1 MVYCKRVFIFVLLL
15 CCMVT
20 NLAADHIQAVED
32 SFESAKTF
40 WYDAPFENPACTA
53 IFNAT
58 VYQATLAIELHNG
71 VIPLQA
77 SGIFV
82 KAGDS
87 LRPYESPT
95 DFFTSKEFLSTLKTD
110 YRLLTD
116 EDAYV
121 FQSFLYVVDGNF
133 FHEGFFNEGT
143 TWYFVRDE
151 FFGDIEA
158 WMVETDAEGRIVLL
172 KHGYGIELDLP
183 QEMKEAS
190 NQDRYYAQRASIEVS
205 DADVGF
211 MREHLEKKLVYNLEV
226 FPIQSGVLQQI
237 WNGRW
242 YELVISTEE
251 TYEDYSYTTT
261 FNMCAFYKD
270 QEFFLYSSVEE
281 ALNSYVVMD
290 SLHDDFV
297 LLEEE
302 QVILFEVALDELAK
316 HDSTDTS
323 RFQRNGNWYFI
334 RSQWFGDG
342 EGFVVSI
349 DDLGQINS
357 IYYDYYIA
365 MDAQEEEFEEPF
377 DASLVDWTM
386 YRLEPEEDM
395 YIIVEG
401 EGVEVGLEF
410 DAYAAFRVGAWMLTL
425 FNGEF
430 WGMDYNSEGISSP
443 YYDWIPPEML
453 PIGQHSLSYLLM
465 NPGSETEVPLSRV
478 DLEVIVQHF
487 DATGV
492 DWDLRLISP
501 GSTSIDGQK
510 GVSIPLV
517 VEFNDI
523 ATRQHGVGLA
533 IRYQG
538 EVVGGESSRHLSSPF
553 ETIVPGNV
561 LNPGS
566 HIVDILLMPPGRQDQ
581 DPLAL
586 ISITIQ
592 IR

>member
-1 MVYCKRVFIFVLLL
+1 MAYCKRVFIFVLLL
-15 CCMVT
+15 CCVVT

-32 SFESAKTF
+32 FFESAKTF
-40 WYDAPFENPACTA
+40 WYDTPFENPACSA
-53 IFNAT
+53 IFNAI
-58 VYQATLAIELHNG
+58 VYQADLAIEFDDG
-71 VIPLQA
+71 VVPLQA

-82 KAGDS
+82 KTGDS
-87 LRPYESPT
+87 LFPYRTPT
-95 DFFTSKEFLSTLKTD
+95 DFFTSKEFLLTLNKD

-158 WMVETDAEGRIVLL
+158 WIVETDSEGRIVLL
-172 KHGYGIELDLP
+172 EHGYGVELDLP

-190 NQDRYYAQRASIEVS
+190 NQERYYSQGASLEVT
-205 DADVGF
+205 DEDLEF
-211 MREHLEKKLVYNLEV
+211 MRQHLEERLVYDLEV
-226 FPIQSGVLQQI
+226 FPIENEVLPRI
-237 WNGRW
+237 WDGRW

-251 TYEDYSYTTT
+251 DDEDYSYTTT
-261 FNMCAFYKD
+261 FNAYAFDKGN
-270 QEFFLYSSVEE
+270 ELFLYGSVEE
-281 ALNSYVVMD
+281 ALNSYIVMD
-290 SLHDDFV
+290 SVHDDFV

-302 QVILFEVALDELAK
+302 QVILFEAALDTLLT
-316 HDSTDTS
+316 HDNVDTS
-323 RFQRNGNWYFI
+323 RLLRNGNWYFI

-349 DDLGQINS
+349 DDLGHISS

-365 MDAQEEEFEEPF
+365 MDAQEEELEEPF

-386 YRLEPEEDM
+386 YRLEPEEDV
-395 YIIVEG
+395 YTIIEG

-410 DAYAAFRVGAWMLTL
+410 DAYAASQVGAWMMTL

-430 WGMDYNSEGISSP
+430 WGMNYSSDGMSSP
-443 YYDWIPPEML
+443 YYDWISPEIL
-453 PIGQHSLSYLLM
+453 PVGQHSLSYLLM
-465 NPGSETEVPLSRV
+465 KPGSETEEPLSRV
-478 DLEVIVQHF
+478 DFEVVVQPF

-492 DWDLRLISP
+492 DWDLRLTSP
-501 GSTSIDGQK
+501 GSTSIDGQE
-510 GVSIPLV
+510 GVSIPLI

-523 ATRQHGVGLA
+523 ATAKHGVGLA

-538 EVVGGESSRHLSSPF
+538 EVVGGESSRYLSSPF
-553 ETIVPGNV
+553 ETIVPGSV
-561 LNPGS
+561 LTLGS
-566 HIVDILLMPPGRQDQ
+566 HVVDILLMPPGRQDQ

-592 IR
+592 VK